1 MTTDDLRDSLM
12 LGRAIGQAEAD
23 YRLVRGQRATGA
35 VVTVLCAAAA
45 LLDPIFLLVAALWAA
60 ATWWAWW
67 RITRYRRGVPIGGGY
82 QMRIDKTADKHI
94 YPERTSDE

>member
-1 MTTDDLRDSLM
+1 MSDDLRDSLM
-12 LGRAIGQAEAD
+12 LGRAIGQADAD
-23 YRLVRGQRATGA
+23 YRLLRWQRTTA
-35 VVTVLCAAAA
+35 VATVLCAAAA

-82 QMRIDKTADKHI
+82 RMRIDKTGNKHI